1 MLEGVVIQG
10 VDGAKW
16 AQLRRCVGGYQGHGR
31 QVAAGEQL
39 ANTTI
44 SKDAHHYRAIL
55 PQGHGTTSCFELLGA
70 HSFTSLLYGLR
81 TVVCVQHHVG
91 RAGAPP
97 LMHHRVTRARR
108 HLLL

>member
-1 MLEGVVIQG
+1 MAQNGLNFDGV
-10 VDGAKW
+10 W
-16 AQLRRCVGGYQGHGR
+16 AAIKDTVVKSL
-31 QVAAGEQL
+31 L
-39 ANTTI
+39 AVQPGL
-44 SKDAHHYRAIL
+44 AHHYRAIL